1 MQLRATC
8 DVIVAAAVRFGI
20 ERGRSERAR
29 RLLAASDAMVAE
41 LEALNLLELDRLDAG
56 CLLRLE
62 ELLRNLPFACDASP
76 RADLSP
82 TEALD
87 LLFDLQR
94 GLLAVKNGGRA
105 DERDWLLEDWED
117 D

>member
-1 MQLRATC
+1 
-8 DVIVAAAVRFGI
+8 V
-20 ERGRSERAR
+20 R
-29 RLLAASDAMVAE
+29 RLLARSDALIEE
-41 LEALNLLELDRLDAG
+41 LEVLNLREIDQVDAR

-62 ELLRNLPFACDASP
+62 ELLRSLPFVCDACAWPPS
-76 RADLSP
+76 SP

-94 GLLAVKNGGRA
+94 GLLAVKNGPSGPS
-105 DERDWLLEDWED
+105 WLSEPWD